1 MGSNAM
7 DVLLLAP
14 VNPFEIRDGHTM
26 AVASDMR
33 AVLDNGLSVG
43 VISFLYGN
51 QQRPPHPGDHPQ
63 CKARFFQVRA
73 GSFPLRFM
81 RGLFAPVPPSSERLY
96 SAESIAGVRTALKSW
111 RPRYVIVDDVSMAG
125 YIPLVREITPNAR
138 VILRTHNVMQ
148 DVRWEHFA
156 QTKGPLKLAV
166 GLDSSRYG
174 AFEAQAMDS
183 CDAHWAISP
192 TDAVRMTNLYG
203 RHSASLSVSVG
214 HERYAPVSIDEGA
227 QHFFVHIGSLDFRR
241 RNDLALFLRNS
252 WPKIRAAVP
261 QAGADFAG
269 LLVGRKIDAP
279 GVTYSGPI
287 KDDVAAYRK
296 GRFALNFQNTTGG
309 IKLKTLT
316 SLAAGRTLVSTSR
329 GVEGLHLVAGQHYWD
344 MESFLSSHRLAELIE
359 DVESNRRI
367 GHAGREWVIQNH
379 SRATIATQFGR
390 LLEAA

>member
-1 MGSNAM
+1 M
-7 DVLLLAP
+7 DVLLLTP

-33 AVLDNGLSVG
+33 AVLDNGLTVG

-51 QQRPPHPGDHPQ
+51 QQQPAHTEDPER
-63 CKARFFQVRA
+63 CVARFFQVRA
-73 GSFPLRFM
+73 GSFHRRFV

-96 SAESIAGVRTALKSW
+96 SAEAIAGVGTALRAWK
-111 RPRYVIVDDVSMAG
+111 PRYVIVDDVAMAG
-125 YIPLVREITPNAR
+125 YIPLVREIVPNAR
-138 VILRTHNVMQ
+138 VIVRTHNVMQ

-156 QTKGPLKLAV
+156 QTKGLLKLAV
-166 GLDSSRYG
+166 GLDSSRYA
-174 AFEAQAMDS
+174 AFEAHAMDS

-192 TDAVRMTNLYG
+192 KDAVRMTQLYG
-203 RHSASLSVSVG
+203 HPSASLSVSVG
-214 HERYAPVSIDEGA
+214 QERYAPVGIDEGA
-227 QHFFVHIGSLDFRR
+227 QHLFVHIGSLDFRR

-261 QAGADFAG
+261 QAVADFAG
-269 LLVGRKIDAP
+269 LLVGRQIDAP

-287 KDDVAAYRK
+287 KDDVVAYRK

-329 GVEGLHLVAGQHYWD
+329 GVEGLQLVAGEHYWD
-344 MESFLSSHRLAELIE
+344 MASFLSTHRLADLIG

-367 GHAGREWVIQNH
+367 GHAGREWVLQNH
-379 SRATIATQFGR
+379 SRAAIAGQFGR

>member
-1 MGSNAM
+1 M

-14 VNPFEIRDGHTM
+14 VNPFEIRNGHSM

-33 AVLDNGLSVG
+33 AVLDNGLTVG

-51 QQRPPHPGDHPQ
+51 QQRPAHTGDHPR
-63 CKARFFQVRA
+63 CEARFFKVRA
-73 GSFPLRFM
+73 GSFPVRFM

-96 SAESIAGVRTALKSW
+96 SAESIAGVRTALKAW
-111 RPRYVIVDDVSMAG
+111 RPGYVIVDDVSMSG
-125 YIPLVREITPNAR
+125 YIPLVREIVPNAR

-148 DVRWEHFA
+148 DVRWEHFV

-166 GLDSSRYG
+166 GLDASRYG
-174 AFEAQAMDS
+174 VFEARAMDS

-192 TDAVRMTNLYG
+192 TDAVRMTKLYG
-203 RHSASLSVSVG
+203 RPSASLSVSVG
-214 HERYAPVSIDEGA
+214 HERYAPVGIDEGA

-241 RNDLALFLRNS
+241 RTDLALFLRNS

-261 QAGADFAG
+261 QAAADFAG

-287 KDDVAAYRK
+287 NDDVDTYRK

-329 GVEGLHLVAGQHYWD
+329 GVEGLQLVAGEHYWD
-344 MESFLSSHRLAELIE
+344 MGSFLSTHQLADLI
-359 DVESNRRI
+359 DDAANNKRI
-367 GHAGREWVIQNH
+367 GHAGREWVVQNH
-379 SRATIATQFGR
+379 SRAAIAAQFCR

>member
-1 MGSNAM
+1 M

-33 AVLDNGLSVG
+33 AVLDNGLAVG
-43 VISFLYGN
+43 VISFLYDN
-51 QQRPPHPGDHPQ
+51 QQRPAHTEDHRR
-63 CKARFFQVRA
+63 CEARFFQARP

-96 SAESIAGVRTALKSW
+96 SAESLAGVRTALKAW
-111 RPRYVIVDDVSMAG
+111 RPGYVIVDDVSMAG
-125 YIPLVREITPNAR
+125 YIPLVREIAPNAR

-174 AFEAQAMDS
+174 AFEAQAVGS
-183 CDAHWAISP
+183 SDAHWAISP
-192 TDAVRMTNLYG
+192 TDAVRMTKLYG
-203 RHSASLSVSVG
+203 HPSASLSVSVA
-214 HERYAPVSIDEGA
+214 HERYAPVGIDEGT

-241 RNDLALFLRNS
+241 RNDLALFLRDS

-261 QAGADFAG
+261 QAAADFAG

-329 GVEGLHLVAGQHYWD
+329 GVEGLPLVAGEHYRD
-344 MESFLSSHRLAELIE
+344 MGSFLSSNRLADLI
-359 DVESNRRI
+359 DDLESNRRI

-379 SRATIATQFGR
+379 SRAAIAAQFGR

>member
-1 MGSNAM
+1 M

-33 AVLDNGLSVG
+33 AALDNGLTVG

-51 QQRPPHPGDHPQ
+51 QQPPAQTEDSER
-63 CKARFFQVRA
+63 CEARFFQVRA
-73 GSFPLRFM
+73 GSFPLRFV
-81 RGLFAPVPPSSERLY
+81 RGLFAQVPPSSERLY
-96 SAESIAGVRTALKSW
+96 SAESIAGVRTALKAWKPS
-111 RPRYVIVDDVSMAG
+111 YVIVDDVSMAG
-125 YIPLVREITPNAR
+125 YIPLVREIVPNAR
-138 VILRTHNVMQ
+138 VIVRTHNVMQ
-148 DVRWEHFA
+148 DVRWEHFG
-156 QTKGPLKLAV
+156 QTKGLLKLPV
-166 GLDSSRYG
+166 GLDSSRYM
-174 AFEAQAMDS
+174 AFEAHAMES

-192 TDAVRMTNLYG
+192 TDAVRMTKLYG
-203 RHSASLSVSVG
+203 HPSASLSVSVG
-214 HERYAPVSIDEGA
+214 HERYAPVGIDEGA
-227 QHFFVHIGSLDFRR
+227 QNVFVHIGSLDFRR
-241 RNDLALFLRNS
+241 RKDLEFFLRNS

-261 QAGADFAG
+261 QAAADFAG

-287 KDDVAAYRK
+287 KDDVVAYRK

-329 GVEGLHLVAGQHYWD
+329 GVEGLQLVAGEHYWD
-344 MESFLSSHRLAELIE
+344 MASFLSAHRLADLI
-359 DVESNRRI
+359 DDAESNKRI
-367 GHAGREWVIQNH
+367 GHAGREWVLQNH
-379 SRATIATQFGR
+379 SRAAIAAQFGR

>member
-1 MGSNAM
+1 M

-14 VNPFEIRDGHTM
+14 VSPFEIRDGHTM

-33 AVLDNGLSVG
+33 AVLDNGLTLG

-51 QQRPPHPGDHPQ
+51 QLRPAHTGDYRR
-63 CKARFFQVRA
+63 CRARFFQVRA
-73 GSFPLRFM
+73 GSFPVRFI

-96 SAESIAGVRTALKSW
+96 SVESIAGVRSALKAW
-111 RPRYVIVDDVSMAG
+111 RPGYVIVDDVSMAG
-125 YIPLVREITPNAR
+125 YIPLVREIAPNAR
-138 VILRTHNVMQ
+138 IILRTHNVMQ
-148 DVRWEHFA
+148 DVRWEHFV

-166 GLDSSRYG
+166 GLDSSRYA
-174 AFEAQAMDS
+174 AFETQAMGS

-192 TDAVRMTNLYG
+192 TDAARMTKLYG
-203 RHSASLSVSVG
+203 HPSASLSVSVE
-214 HERYAPVSIDEGA
+214 HERYSPIGIDEGA
-227 QHFFVHIGSLDFRR
+227 QNLFVHIGSLDFRR
-241 RNDLALFLRNS
+241 RNDLELFLRNS

-261 QAGADFAG
+261 QAAADFAG

-329 GVEGLHLVAGQHYWD
+329 GVEGLQLVAGEHYWD
-344 MESFLSSHRLAELIE
+344 MGSFLSAHRLGDLID

-379 SRATIATQFGR
+379 SRAAVAAQFGR

>member
-1 MGSNAM
+1 M

-14 VNPFEIRDGHTM
+14 VSPFEIRDGHTM
-26 AVASDMR
+26 AVASDLR
-33 AVLDNGLSVG
+33 AVLDNGLTVG

-51 QQRPPHPGDHPQ
+51 QQRPAPIGNPQ
-63 CKARFFQVRA
+63 RCDARFFQARA
-73 GSFPLRFM
+73 GSFPRRFM

-96 SAESIAGVRTALKSW
+96 SAESIAGVRTALKAW
-111 RPRYVIVDDVSMAG
+111 RPGYVIVDDVSMAG
-125 YIPLVREITPNAR
+125 YIPLVREIVPSAR

-192 TDAVRMTNLYG
+192 ADAVRMTKLYG
-203 RHSASLSVSVG
+203 RPSDSLSVSVG
-214 HERYAPVSIDEGA
+214 CERYAPVGIDEGA

-241 RNDLALFLRNS
+241 RNDLAFFLRNS

-261 QAGADFAG
+261 QAAADFAG
-269 LLVGRKIDAP
+269 LLVGRKIHAP
-279 GVTYSGPI
+279 GVTYSGPV
-287 KDDVAAYRK
+287 KDDVGAYRK

-316 SLAAGRTLVSTSR
+316 SLAAGRTLVSTTR
-329 GVEGLHLVAGQHYWD
+329 GVEGLKLVAGEHYWD
-344 MESFLSSHRLAELIE
+344 MESFLSLHRLADLID

-367 GHAGREWVIQNH
+367 GKAGREWVLQNH
-379 SRATIATQFGR
+379 SHAAIAGQFGR
-390 LLEAA
+390 LLGAA